1 MPSQA
6 PKSQGFRRASS
17 LSRTRKKGPDPRD
30 IEVGRRVRAFR
41 LERNLSQT
49 ALANQLGLT
58 FQQVQKYEKGTNRIS
73 AGRLQTIAEIF
84 KIPITELFSTS
95 PSTPQR
101 QESLYEL
108 IDSASALR
116 LLRAYARISNSKAK
130 QALVQMAIAMADD

>member
-1 MPSQA
+1 
-6 PKSQGFRRASS
+6 
-17 LSRTRKKGPDPRD
+17 
-30 IEVGRRVRAFR
+30 VRAFR

-49 ALANQLGLT
+49 AFANQLGLS
-58 FQQVQKYEKGTNRIS
+58 FQQVQKYEKGTNRIG

-84 KIPITELFSTS
+84 KIPISELFSTS

-108 IDSASALR
+108 IDSAAALR